1 MKLLIYDFDVK
12 GNYSRINKIGDGNSM
27 KDVNKIF

>member
-1 MKLLIYDFDVK
+1 MKLLIYDCDVK
-12 GNYSRINKIGDGNSM
+12 GNYSRINKIGDGNSI